1 MNFSKKFE
9 VRWADLD
16 ANRHL
21 RHTAYNDYATHVRFA
36 YLATRGF
43 DERAF
48 RERDLGPVILREET
62 RFHREVLGGDTIT
75 IDIRLAGLSP
85 DGARFAIAHD
95 VVRSDDVKAA
105 TIRVDGGWL
114 ELVARKLVRP
124 PPDLLEVL
132 ESFPRAEG
140 YATLPSLGRHD

>member
-1 MNFSKKFE
+1 MSFHKTFE

-36 YLATRGF
+36 YLTAQGF

-48 RERDLGPVILREET
+48 RERDLGPVIFREDT
-62 RFHREVLGGDTIT
+62 RFHREVLGGDSIT
-75 IDIRLAGLSP
+75 IDIGMSGLSP
-85 DGARFAIAHD
+85 DGARFMVTHE

-105 TIRVDGGWL
+105 TVRVEGGWL
-114 ELVARKLVRP
+114 EVVSRKLVRP
-124 PPDLLEVL
+124 PPNLLEVL
-132 ESFPRAEG
+132 QRFPRTEDFV
-140 YATLPSLGRHD
+140 TLPALAWGD